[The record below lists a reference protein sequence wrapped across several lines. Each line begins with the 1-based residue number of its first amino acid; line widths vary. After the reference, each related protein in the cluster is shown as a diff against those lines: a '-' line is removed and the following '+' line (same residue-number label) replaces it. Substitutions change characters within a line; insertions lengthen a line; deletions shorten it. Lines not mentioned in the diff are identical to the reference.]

1 MSLTTEERNELIQDV
16 VNEITTQSTSID
28 ELEVVSS
35 LSQTESLPAYK
46 KNSTELVRVPI
57 PLISKPATDAAEAA
71 NRAAN
76 AANGAAEAATTAK
89 NEAIEA
95 KEATVTATQNA
106 NDATSRVNQAMD
118 NINEIK
124 TTANDA
130 DTLSK
135 KLSGQLGNYKIQTPT
150 EEEYENLEAK
160 DDDTLYFCT
169 ENEEAT

>member
-1 MSLTTEERNELIQDV
+1 MPLTTEERNELIQDV

-28 ELEVVSS
+28 ELEVVDN

-46 KNSTELVRVPI
+46 RDSTELVRVPI
-57 PLISKPATDAAEAA
+57 SLISKPAVDAADVA

-76 AANGAAEAATTAK
+76 AANSAADAATTAK
-89 NEAIEA
+89 NEAIAA
-95 KEATVTATQNA
+95 KEATETATQNA

-124 TTANDA
+124 TTANNA

-135 KLSGQLGNYKIQTPT
+135 KLSGQLGSYKIQTTT
-150 EEEYENLEAK
+150 EEEYENLGEK
-160 DDDTLYFCT
+160 DGDTLYFCT
-169 ENEEAT
+169 ENGETT

>member
-1 MSLTTEERNELIQDV
+1 MSLTIEERNELIQDV

-28 ELEVVSS
+28 ELQTVSS

-57 PLISKPATDAAEAA
+57 PLISKPAIDAADAA

-76 AANGAAEAATTAK
+76 AANSAADAATTAK
-89 NEAIEA
+89 NEAVEA
-95 KEATVTATQNA
+95 KEATETATQNA
-106 NDATSRVNQAMD
+106 NDATARVNQAMD

-124 TTANDA
+124 TIANNA

-135 KLSGQLGNYKIQTPT
+135 QLSGQLGSYKIQTPT
-150 EEEYENLEAK
+150 EAEYENLEEK
-160 DDDTLYFCT
+160 DNDTLYFCT